1 MIAARTFQN
10 VFLYCYGTTQI
21 NSTISFTLS
30 EECCHGYNYF
40 LARDSVP
47 SATGDRQIVF
57 KIWENLIEEPV
68 ILWGNKVLKS
78 APSSWAKPYYTDF
91 IRQIFLKTLPS
102 PPPIVPSHLSSGYCQ
117 IILYFNVSDYILLA
131 CLSCWLGST
140 YRWDHMVF
148 VFHHLAFFT

>member
-47 SATGDRQIVF
+47 SATSDRQIVF

-91 IRQIFLKTLPS
+91 IRQIFLKTLPPPPPLS
-102 PPPIVPSHLSSGYCQ
+102 PPTSPLVTVRLFFISMSL
-117 IILYFNVSDYILLA
+117 IIFCLLA
-131 CLSCWLGST
+131 CLV
-140 YRWDHMVF
+140 D
-148 VFHHLAFFT
+148 